1 MLRHPPDDLVRFLR
15 EIDRHLAKS
24 HQLIIIGGA
33 AAALAYKASRTT
45 SDIDTANALSIDFER
60 AVTEAKKSTGLEIPV
75 SYAAI
80 ADGPYNYETRLKR
93 LRFLKTEKLEVL
105 VPERHDLALMKIIR
119 GEEHDIQV
127 LVEMHESEPFDL
139 EILIDRFTNEMR
151 HVIGDHRWIRSNFV
165 GLVEELFG
173 ETSGKDVDKFTEN
186 WELAK

>member
-1 MLRHPPDDLVRFLR
+1 MLRHPPADLVRFLR

-151 HVIGDHRWIRSNFV
+151 HVIGDHRWIRFNFV

-173 ETSGKDVDKFTEN
+173 ETSGKDVDKFTDS